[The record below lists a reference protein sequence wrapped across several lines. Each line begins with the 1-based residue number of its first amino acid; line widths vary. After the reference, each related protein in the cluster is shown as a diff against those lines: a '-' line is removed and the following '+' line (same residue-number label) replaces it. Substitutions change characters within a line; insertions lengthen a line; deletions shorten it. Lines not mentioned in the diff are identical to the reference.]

1 MWVEYFSYEA
11 PNRCSRVN
19 GLFFNPNAFLHFT
32 GSSLEQ
38 KSWLSKTYVVKAGS
52 QGIALG
58 TEAAPDGGELS
69 ADVSQP
75 DAEVEGKFDLVLV
88 RRYSV

>member
-1 MWVEYFSYEA
+1 MSIFHY
-11 PNRCSRVN
+11 P
-19 GLFFNPNAFLHFT
+19 

-58 TEAAPDGGELS
+58 STDAAPDGEDLS
-69 ADVSQP
+69 TGAGQP
-75 DAEVEGKFDLVLV
+75 DADVEGESSGFRRIIALVQN
-88 RRYSV
+88 RRFRQSSRISS